1 MKVRIVPYKP
11 ASNSAKKLAQALSEK
26 LGYKVWRGKPKPGF
40 LNVGWGNRMTGAIH
54 WVNSPLNVAAAHNK
68 LIAFDLLQ
76 HDGVSIPKF
85 TTSKEEAA
93 KWLADGSTV
102 LARTAKGQ
110 GGSGIQVVKDGEDLP
125 DAELYTQYIK
135 KKKEFRV
142 HVFKGK
148 AILVQEKRKKKNVEA
163 NYIVRSHNNGWVF
176 CTKDIHEPDGLRV
189 LGVAAVA
196 SLGLDFG
203 AVDIIWNE
211 KQNKCFVLEV
221 NSAPGLCPTTTELY
235 CNEISSL
242 V

>member
-1 MKVRIVPYKP
+1 MKLRVVPYKQG
-11 ASNSAKKLAQALSEK
+11 SGSAKKLAQALSEK

-40 LNVGWGNRMTGAIH
+40 LNIGWGNKLACPAH
-54 WVNSPLNVAAAHNK
+54 FVNSPTQVAVATNK
-68 LIAFDLLQ
+68 LAAFSLLELAKIP
-76 HDGVSIPKF
+76 VPKF
-85 TTSKEEAA
+85 TDSKDVAA
-93 KWLADGSTV
+93 EWVQQGNTV
-102 LARTAKGQ
+102 FARSAGGQ
-110 GGSGIQVVKDGEDLP
+110 GGSGIYVVNDANDLP
-125 DAELYTQYIK
+125 DADLYTQYIK

-142 HVFKGK
+142 HVFKDK
-148 AILVQEKRKKKNVEA
+148 AILVQEKRKKKDAEA
-163 NYIVRSHNNGWVF
+163 NYLIRSHNNGWVF
-176 CTKDIHEPDGLRV
+176 CTKDINEPDGLRV

-211 KQNKCFVLEV
+211 KLNKLYVLEV